1 MPGSGRVECGRS
13 SRRAALVSKS
23 GRGGCE
29 AALGLVVA
37 DATPDQGSSNSEI
50 VGPGSWDLDPCR
62 ATV

>member
-1 MPGSGRVECGRS
+1 MQWQGGVWAVVE
-13 SRRAALVSKS
+13 RRAALVSKS

-29 AALGLVVA
+29 AALGLVLA

-50 VGPGSWDLDPCR
+50 VGPGSWALDPCR